1 MKTKIVKATFIL
13 EMPEDES
20 GKFLLEII
28 EDALKPGEKI
38 LGFLTGHYAMEEL
51 DHFKDMLFQDD

>member
-20 GKFLLEII
+20 GKFLLESL
-28 EDALKPGEKI
+28 EYVLGPGEKI
-38 LGFLTGHYAMEEL
+38 LGFHTGHYAMEEL